1 MTGWQRLSGR
11 GLGNAAVRSLAF
23 VAGAVA
29 ALARFLVGRDWE
41 AGGVVAACA
50 GAAVLIVA
58 GAVAYEAARLRTTA
72 WRLTADRLELRSG
85 VTVRQHRAVPLDRV
99 RSVDLRADPVRRAF
113 GLAVVRVGTGE
124 RAAEGSEL
132 VLDALDRHSAEML
145 RRTLLR
151 QDAPAPEDGPL
162 AELRWSWIRYAPL
175 SVWTFTG
182 AAVVL
187 GAAYK
192 GLGAVGLRD
201 FTDRAASGLWGWVSA
216 QPWLA
221 VPLVLALNAA
231 VGALGAFLLYAES
244 WGRYRLERE
253 PGRLRLRRGLL
264 TTRSLTLEE
273 RRLRGVEISEPLLLR
288 LGGGAR
294 VKAVATGLA
303 KTDDET
309 EDVAALT
316 PPLPR
321 AEAARIA
328 AGIANT
334 PAGAGARAGVGT
346 GARTGSGTRD
356 SAGIGPRDGAGLG
369 TRDSAAIGAG
379 GGSLIAHPAAAGRRR
394 VVRALVAT
402 VVLAAGA
409 GLAWWL
415 LPASWPRA
423 WVWAAPV
430 LALPAGLWL
439 AAESRRALGH
449 ALGPRHLV
457 MRRGAFV
464 RRTVALDRAG
474 ITGWT
479 FRQSFFQRRSG
490 LLTVS
495 ACTAAGSGHYE
506 VLDVGRSDG
515 LDLAARALPGLLDP
529 FLTSGP
535 GGAPGGGRPGGRSG

>member
-11 GLGNAAVRSLAF
+11 SLWNAAARSLAL
-23 VAGAVA
+23 VAGVA
-29 ALARFLVGRDWE
+29 AGLARFLVGRDW
-41 AGGVVAACA
+41 ALGGVVAACA

-85 VTVRQHRAVPLDRV
+85 VTVRQHRSIPLDRV

-113 GLAVVRVGTGE
+113 GLTVVKVGTGE

-132 VLDALDRHSAEML
+132 ALDALDRHSAEML

-192 GLGAVGLRD
+192 ALGAIGLKD
-201 FTDRAASGLWGWVSA
+201 FSDRAATGLWGWVSA

-221 VPLVLALNAA
+221 VPLLLALNAA

-303 KTDDET
+303 RTEDET
-309 EDVAALT
+309 QDVAALT

-321 AEAARIA
+321 AEASRVA
-328 AGIANT
+328 AAI
-334 PAGAGARAGVGT
+334 AGAAAGVGV
-346 GARTGSGTRD
+346 GAA
-356 SAGIGPRDGAGLG
+356 AGVGADGP
-369 TRDSAAIGAG
+369 
-379 GGSLIAHPAAAGRRR
+379 SLTAHPAAAGRRR
-394 VVRALVAT
+394 VVRALVTAA
-402 VVLAAGA
+402 VLAACA

-415 LPASWPRA
+415 LPASWPRE

-439 AAESRRALGH
+439 AAESRRGLGH
-449 ALGPRHLV
+449 ALGRRHLV
-457 MRRGAFV
+457 MRRGALV

-495 ACTAAGSGHYE
+495 ACTAAGGGHYE
-506 VLDVGRSDG
+506 VLDVGRGDG
-515 LDLAARALPGLLDP
+515 LDLAARAVPGLLEP
-529 FLTSGP
+529 FLTGGP
-535 GGAPGGGRPGGRSG
+535 DGERQAA

>member
-11 GLGNAAVRSLAF
+11 GRWNAAARSLAF
-23 VAGAVA
+23 AAGAVA
-29 ALARFLVGRDWE
+29 ALARFLVGQDWE
-41 AGGVVAACA
+41 TGGVVAACA

-58 GAVAYEAARLRTTA
+58 GAVAYEETRLRTTA

-113 GLAVVRVGTGE
+113 GLTVVKVGTGE

-151 QDAPAPEDGPL
+151 QDAPVPEDGPL

-192 GLGAVGLRD
+192 GLGAVGLKD

-303 KTDDET
+303 KSDDET

-321 AEAARIA
+321 AEAARVAAAIA
-328 AGIANT
+328 DT
-334 PAGAGARAGVGT
+334 TAGAGAGLG
-346 GARTGSGTRD
+346 
-356 SAGIGPRDGAGLG
+356 DGAGG
-369 TRDSAAIGAG
+369 V
-379 GGSLIAHPAAAGRRR
+379 SLSGHPAAAGRRR
-394 VVRALVAT
+394 VVRALAVT

-457 MRRGAFV
+457 MRRGALV

-495 ACTAAGSGHYE
+495 ACTAAGGGHYE
-506 VLDVGRSDG
+506 VLDVGRGDG
-515 LDLAARALPGLLDP
+515 LDLAARAVPGLLEP
-529 FLTSGP
+529 FLTGGQSG
-535 GGAPGGGRPGGRSG
+535 GQGGGRPAA

>member
-11 GLGNAAVRSLAF
+11 GLWNAAARSLAF
-23 VAGAVA
+23 AAGAVA
-29 ALARFLVGRDWE
+29 ALARFLVGQDWE

-72 WRLTADRLELRSG
+72 WRLTSDRLELRSG

-113 GLAVVRVGTGE
+113 GLTVVKVGTGE

-192 GLGAVGLRD
+192 GLGAVGLKD

-303 KTDDET
+303 KTEDET

-321 AEAARIA
+321 AEAARVA
-328 AGIANT
+328 AAIANT
-334 PAGAGARAGVGT
+334 TAGVGT
-346 GARTGSGTRD
+346 GP
-356 SAGIGPRDGAGLG
+356 GIGAGAG
-369 TRDSAAIGAG
+369 IGAG
-379 GGSLIAHPAAAGRRR
+379 GASLVVHPVAAGRRR

-430 LALPAGLWL
+430 LALPVGLWL

-457 MRRGAFV
+457 TRRGALV

-495 ACTAAGSGHYE
+495 ACTAAGGGHYE
-506 VLDVGRSDG
+506 VLDVGRGDG
-515 LDLAARALPGLLDP
+515 LDLAARAVPGLLEP
-529 FLTSGP
+529 FLTGGQGGGP
-535 GGAPGGGRPGGRSG
+535 GDGQGGGRGSGRGGGPGGGRQAA

>member
-1 MTGWQRLSGR
+1 MTGWRRLSR
-11 GLGNAAVRSLAF
+11 RSLWNAGARSLAL
-23 VAGAVA
+23 VAGAGA
-29 ALARFLVGRDWE
+29 GLARFLTGRDWE
-41 AGGVVAACA
+41 LGGIVAVCA

-58 GAVAYEAARLRTTA
+58 AALAYETARLRTTA
-72 WRLTADRLELRSG
+72 WRLTDDRLELRSG
-85 VTVRQHRAVPLDRV
+85 VTVRQHRSIPLDRV

-113 GLAVVRVGTGE
+113 GLTVVKVGTGE
-124 RAAEGSEL
+124 HAAEGSEL
-132 VLDALDRHSAEML
+132 VLDALDRHAAETL

-151 QDAPAPEDGPL
+151 QDAPAPAPEDGPL

-192 GLGAVGLRD
+192 ALDAIGLKDVTTR
-201 FTDRAASGLWGWVSA
+201 TASGLWDWVSG

-221 VPLVLALNAA
+221 VPLLLALNAA
-231 VGALGAFLLYAES
+231 VGALGAFLLFAES

-303 KTDDET
+303 KKEDET

-321 AEAARIA
+321 AEAARVA
-328 AGIANT
+328 ASI
-334 PAGAGARAGVGT
+334 AGAGVPPLT
-346 GARTGSGTRD
+346 
-356 SAGIGPRDGAGLG
+356 
-369 TRDSAAIGAG
+369 
-379 GGSLIAHPAAAGRRR
+379 AHPPAARRRR
-394 VVRALVAT
+394 VVRALVTA
-402 VVLAAGA
+402 VVLAACA
-409 GLAWWL
+409 GLGWWL

-423 WVWAAPV
+423 WVWTVPV
-430 LALPAGLWL
+430 LALPVGLWL
-439 AAESRRALGH
+439 AAEGHRGLGH
-449 ALGPRHLV
+449 ALGGRHLV
-457 MRRGAFV
+457 VRAGAVV

-474 ITGWT
+474 VTGWT
-479 FRQSFFQRRSG
+479 FRQSYFQRRSG

-495 ACTAAGSGHYE
+495 ACTAAGGGHYE
-506 VLDVGRSDG
+506 VLDVGCGDG
-515 LDLAARALPGLLDP
+515 LDLAAHTVPGLLEP
-529 FLTSGP
+529 FLT
-535 GGAPGGGRPGGRSG
+535 GAPDNGPHGGPASGSNGYPAGGPRGKRQAA

>member
-11 GLGNAAVRSLAF
+11 GLWNAAARSLAF

-29 ALARFLVGRDWE
+29 ALARFLVGQDWE
-41 AGGVVAACA
+41 PGGVVAVCA

-85 VTVRQHRAVPLDRV
+85 VTVRQHRSVPLDRV

-113 GLAVVRVGTGE
+113 GLTVVRVGTGE

-175 SVWTFTG
+175 SIWTFTG

-192 GLGAVGLRD
+192 GLGAVGLKD
-201 FTDRAASGLWGWVSA
+201 FTDRAATGLWGWVSA

-221 VPLVLALNAA
+221 VPLVLTLNAA

-303 KTDDET
+303 RTEDET

-321 AEAARIA
+321 AEAARVA
-328 AGIANT
+328 AAIANT
-334 PAGAGARAGVGT
+334 TADAGARPGVGT
-346 GARTGSGTRD
+346 GTGTGVGAGTGTGVGAGTGTGVG
-356 SAGIGPRDGAGLG
+356 AGIPGIGAG
-369 TRDSAAIGAG
+369 IGAG
-379 GGSLIAHPAAAGRRR
+379 GTSLTAHPAAAGRRR

-439 AAESRRALGH
+439 AAESRRGLGH

-457 MRRGAFV
+457 MRRGALV

-495 ACTAAGSGHYE
+495 ACTAAGGGHYE
-506 VLDVGRSDG
+506 VLDVGRGDG
-515 LDLAARALPGLLDP
+515 LDLAARAVPGLLEP
-529 FLTSGP
+529 FLTGGP
-535 GGAPGGGRPGGRSG
+535 DGGRQAA

>member
-11 GLGNAAVRSLAF
+11 GLWNAAARSLAF

-29 ALARFLVGRDWE
+29 ALARFLVGQDWE

-113 GLAVVRVGTGE
+113 GLTVVKVGTGE

-192 GLGAVGLRD
+192 GLGAVGLKD

-221 VPLVLALNAA
+221 VPLVLAVNAA
-231 VGALGAFLLYAES
+231 VGAVGAFLLYAES

-303 KTDDET
+303 KTEDET

-321 AEAARIA
+321 AEAARVA
-328 AGIANT
+328 AAIANT
-334 PAGAGARAGVGT
+334 TAGPEARTGIGTRDGTGVGARVGARVGAGVG
-346 GARTGSGTRD
+346 
-356 SAGIGPRDGAGLG
+356 AGVGPGVA
-369 TRDSAAIGAG
+369 
-379 GGSLIAHPAAAGRRR
+379 SLVAHPVAAGRRR
-394 VVRALVAT
+394 VVRALVAV

-457 MRRGAFV
+457 TRRGALV

-495 ACTAAGSGHYE
+495 ACTAAGGGHYE
-506 VLDVGRSDG
+506 VLDVGRGDG
-515 LDLAARALPGLLDP
+515 LDLAARAVPGLLEP
-529 FLTSGP
+529 FLT
-535 GGAPGGGRPGGRSG
+535 GG

>member
-1 MTGWQRLSGR
+1 MTGWQRLSR
-11 GLGNAAVRSLAF
+11 RSLWNAAARSLAL
-23 VAGAVA
+23 VAGAA
-29 ALARFLVGRDWE
+29 AGLARFLVGQDWGL
-41 AGGVVAACA
+41 GGVVAACA

-58 GAVAYEAARLRTTA
+58 GAVAYEEARLRTTS

-85 VTVRQHRAVPLDRV
+85 VTVRQHRSIPLDRV

-113 GLAVVRVGTGE
+113 GLTVVKVGTGE
-124 RAAEGSEL
+124 HAAEGSEL
-132 VLDALDRHSAEML
+132 ALDALDRHSAEML

-151 QDAPAPEDGPL
+151 QDAPAPADGPL

-175 SVWTFTG
+175 SIWTFTG

-192 GLGAVGLRD
+192 ALGAVGLKD
-201 FTDRAASGLWGWVSA
+201 FSDRAATSLWDWVST

-221 VPLVLALNAA
+221 VPLLLALNAA

-244 WGRYRLERE
+244 WGRYRLDRE

-294 VKAVATGLA
+294 VKAVTTGLA
-303 KTDDET
+303 KKDDET

-321 AEAARIA
+321 AEATRIA
-328 AGIANT
+328 ATLTG
-334 PAGAGARAGVGT
+334 PPLGSVMGAPLV
-346 GARTGSGTRD
+346 
-356 SAGIGPRDGAGLG
+356 P
-369 TRDSAAIGAG
+369 
-379 GGSLIAHPAAAGRRR
+379 HPAAAGRRR
-394 VVRALVAT
+394 VVRALATT
-402 VVLAAGA
+402 VVLAACA

-415 LPASWPRA
+415 LPASWPRG
-423 WVWAAPV
+423 WLWAAPV

-439 AAESRRALGH
+439 AAESRRGLGH
-449 ALGPRHLV
+449 ALGRRHLV
-457 MRRGAFV
+457 MRRGALV

-495 ACTAAGSGHYE
+495 ACTAAGGGHYE
-506 VLDVGRSDG
+506 ILDVGRGAG
-515 LDLAARALPGLLDP
+515 LDLAAHAVPGLLEP
-529 FLTSGP
+529 FLIREP
-535 GGAPGGGRPGGRSG
+535 GGERQAA